1 MRAKT
6 AGKIRSLQGRRVS
19 DALNASGRDLI
30 ALYRSRITTFNP
42 GPVQDLTERTKR
54 QKQREVGFVYPI
66 LYRTGQLMASM
77 YHKLVWDAAT
87 ATIRIGFSGHNGGTP
102 NAVIAKAHLD
112 GTATLPARDFT
123 RVTQQWRRALMQ
135 RLKEAVRDANP

>member
-6 AGKIRSLQGRRVS
+6 EGKLRSLRGQRVHN
-19 DALNASGRDLI
+19 AVNASGRDLI
-30 ALYRSRITTFNP
+30 ALYRSRVSTFNP
-42 GPVQDLTERTKR
+42 GPVPDITEKTKR
-54 QKQREVGFVYPI
+54 AKQRLVGFVYPI

-77 YHKLVWDAAT
+77 YHKVSWDGAT
-87 ATIRIGFSGHNGGTP
+87 ATLRIGFAGNNGGTP
-102 NAVIAKAHLD
+102 NATIAKAHLD

-135 RLKEAVRDANP
+135 RLKEAVREANP